1 MEPTFTSLLP
11 PILAIVLAVATRRVL
26 LPLTAG
32 VALGCL
38 LVVEEGEPW
47 YQALITF
54 YETITWTITD
64 GSHLRVLQFSL
75 LLGAMVGVLEIGG
88 AMASFIAG
96 VAKRIKGRRGAQSL
110 VALSGLAIFFD
121 DYANT
126 LLVGGTMRS
135 TTDRFKVSRS
145 KLAYLVDSTAA
156 PVAGLSLISTW
167 AVTEIMYM
175 EDGLKDAGVEG
186 ASAGFQ
192 LFLESIP
199 YRFYPWLALVM
210 VFLIALT
217 GRDYGPMKAEEEKAV
232 GGRADQDEP
241 ADQDGGKQ
249 EFEST
254 TASADDSQ
262 STSELRRCLG
272 EIYAA
277 VVQTERPQ
285 QLIAHQGTGVAWVPT
300 LIPVIVCIL
309 TVIGVMVYTGY
320 QQVGPQSEEMSMLR
334 YIGALLDECDSYLA
348 LVIGGGAGWLV
359 ALGAHLSAWSCPAKR
374 LLFGSLRG
382 AAQMLPAMAILWLAW
397 SLSHLTEKEFLN
409 TGGDLASLLNESL
422 NATLLPSVVFVVAG
436 LVAFSTGTSW
446 GTMAILTPLS
456 VSLAIQMQQV
466 AGAGLDPSG
475 AICVATAG
483 SVLAGAIFGDHCSPI
498 SDTTV
503 LSSRASGCD
512 HVAHV
517 RTQAPYALTVAAISI
532 VLGTVPAAFGVSP
545 WLLLLL
551 GSVALWAVVRFIGRT
566 TDRPAPRKQVSPGK
580 QVSPKQEGRES
591 TGRPQRVR

>member
-1 MEPTFTSLLP
+1 MEPNFTSLLP
-11 PILAIVLAVATRRVL
+11 PLLAIVLAVATRRVL

-38 LVVEEGEPW
+38 LVVKDGEPW
-47 YQALITF
+47 YQSLITF
-54 YETITWTITD
+54 YETIEWTITD
-64 GSHLRVLQFSL
+64 ANHLRALQFSL

-96 VAKRIKGRRGAQSL
+96 LAKRIKGRRGAQSL

-186 ASAGFQ
+186 TSAGFQ

-217 GRDYGPMKAEEEKAV
+217 GRDYGPMKAAEEKAA
-232 GGRADQDEP
+232 GDRADD
-241 ADQDGGKQ
+241 DQDGKQ
-249 EFEST
+249 Q
-254 TASADDSQ
+254 ASDASKSSVASSQ
-262 STSELRRCLG
+262 STSEFHRGLK

-277 VVQTERPQ
+277 VAQTEKPQ
-285 QLIAHQGTGVAWVPT
+285 QLIAHQGTGVSWVPT

-309 TVIGVMVYTGY
+309 SVIGVMVYTGY
-320 QQVGPQSEEMSMLR
+320 QQVGLQPEELSMLR
-334 YIGALLDECDSYLA
+334 YIGALLNECDSYLA
-348 LVIGGGAGWLV
+348 LVVGGGVGWLV
-359 ALGAHLSAWSCPAKR
+359 ALGTHLAAWSCPTKR

-397 SLSHLTEKEFLN
+397 SLSRLTESQYLD
-409 TGGDLASLLNESL
+409 TGGYLASILNDSL
-422 NATLLPSVVFVVAG
+422 NANLLPSVVFVVAG

-456 VSLAIQMQQV
+456 VSLAIQMQQA
-466 AGAGLDPSG
+466 AGSGLDPSG

-517 RTQAPYALTVAAISI
+517 RTQLPYALTVAAVSI

-545 WLLLLL
+545 WLLLMLS
-551 GSVALWAVVRFIGRT
+551 SVTLWGVVRYFGRT
-566 TDRPAPRKQVSPGK
+566 TDETCQADAG
-580 QVSPKQEGRES
+580 
-591 TGRPQRVR
+591 

>member
-1 MEPTFTSLLP
+1 MEPNFTSLLP
-11 PILAIVLAVATRRVL
+11 PLLAIVLAVATRRVL

-38 LVVEEGEPW
+38 LVVKDGEPW
-47 YQALITF
+47 YQSLITF
-54 YETITWTITD
+54 YETIEWTITD
-64 GSHLRVLQFSL
+64 ANHLRALQFSL

-96 VAKRIKGRRGAQSL
+96 LAKRIKGRRGAQSL

-186 ASAGFQ
+186 TSAGFQ

-217 GRDYGPMKAEEEKAV
+217 GRDYGPMKAAEGKAA
-232 GGRADQDEP
+232 GDRADD
-241 ADQDGGKQ
+241 DQDGKQ
-249 EFEST
+249 QTSD
-254 TASADDSQ
+254 ASKSSVASSQ
-262 STSELRRCLG
+262 STSEFHRGLK

-277 VVQTERPQ
+277 VAQTEKPQ
-285 QLIAHQGTGVAWVPT
+285 QLIAHQGTGVSWVPT

-309 TVIGVMVYTGY
+309 SVIGVMVYTGY
-320 QQVGPQSEEMSMLR
+320 QQVGPQPEELSMLR
-334 YIGALLDECDSYLA
+334 YIGALLNECDSYLA
-348 LVIGGGAGWLV
+348 LVVGGGVGWLV
-359 ALGAHLSAWSCPAKR
+359 ALGTHLAAWSCPTKR
-374 LLFGSLRG
+374 LVFGSLRG

-397 SLSHLTEKEFLN
+397 SLSRLTESQYLD
-409 TGGDLASLLNESL
+409 TGGFLASILNDSL
-422 NATLLPSVVFVVAG
+422 NANLLPSVVFVVAG

-446 GTMAILTPLS
+446 GTMATLTPLS
-456 VSLAIQMQQV
+456 VSLAIQMQQA
-466 AGAGLDPSG
+466 AGSGLDPSG

-517 RTQAPYALTVAAISI
+517 RTQLPYALTVAAVSI

-545 WLLLLL
+545 WLLLML
-551 GSVALWAVVRFIGRT
+551 GSVTLWGVVRYFGRT
-566 TDRPAPRKQVSPGK
+566 TDETWQADAG
-580 QVSPKQEGRES
+580 
-591 TGRPQRVR
+591 

>member
-1 MEPTFTSLLP
+1 MEPNFTSLLP
-11 PILAIVLAVATRRVL
+11 PLLAIVLAVATRRVL

-32 VALGCL
+32 VVLGCL
-38 LVVEEGEPW
+38 LVVKDGEPW
-47 YQALITF
+47 YQWLITF
-54 YETITWTITD
+54 YETIEWTITD
-64 GSHLRVLQFSL
+64 ANHLRALQFSL

-96 VAKRIKGRRGAQSL
+96 LAKRIKGRRGAQSL

-135 TTDRFKVSRS
+135 TTDRYKVSRS

-175 EDGLKDAGVEG
+175 EDGLEDAGVEG
-186 ASAGFQ
+186 TSAGFQ

-217 GRDYGPMKAEEEKAV
+217 GRDYGPMKAAEEKAA
-232 GGRADQDEP
+232 GDRADD
-241 ADQDGGKQ
+241 DQDGKQ
-249 EFEST
+249 QTSDKSKSPV
-254 TASADDSQ
+254 ASSQ
-262 STSELRRCLG
+262 STSEFHRGLK

-277 VVQTERPQ
+277 VAQTEKPQ
-285 QLIAHQGTGVAWVPT
+285 QLIAHQGTGVSWVPT

-309 TVIGVMVYTGY
+309 SVIGVMVYTGY
-320 QQVGPQSEEMSMLR
+320 QQVGPQPEQLSMLR
-334 YIGALLDECDSYLA
+334 YIGALLNECDSYLA
-348 LVIGGGAGWLV
+348 LVVGGGVGWLV
-359 ALGAHLSAWSCPAKR
+359 ALGTHLAAWSCPTKR

-397 SLSHLTEKEFLN
+397 SLSRLTESEYLD
-409 TGGDLASLLNESL
+409 TGGYLASILNDSL
-422 NATLLPSVVFVVAG
+422 NANLLPSVVFVVAG

-456 VSLAIQMQQV
+456 VSLAIQMQQA
-466 AGAGLDPSG
+466 AGSGLDPSG

-517 RTQAPYALTVAAISI
+517 RTQLPYALTVAAVSI
-532 VLGTVPAAFGVSP
+532 VLGAVPAAFGVSP
-545 WLLLLL
+545 WLLLML
-551 GSVALWAVVRFIGRT
+551 GSVTLWGVVRYLGRT
-566 TDRPAPRKQVSPGK
+566 TDETCQADAG
-580 QVSPKQEGRES
+580 
-591 TGRPQRVR
+591 